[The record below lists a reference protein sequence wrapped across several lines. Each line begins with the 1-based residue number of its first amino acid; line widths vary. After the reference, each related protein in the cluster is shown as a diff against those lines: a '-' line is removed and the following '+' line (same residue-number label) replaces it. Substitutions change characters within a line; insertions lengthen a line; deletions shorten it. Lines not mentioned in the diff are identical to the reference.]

1 MTAGVLPDPYPV
13 QPLDGPLDAT
23 VEMPGSK
30 SATNRALLVA
40 ALARGTSVL
49 RGALAADDT
58 AAMIDVLGRLG
69 VDIHEESGAAGGALV
84 VSPARRPA
92 GVDVAAGSPGHQVVV
107 DARQSGTTARFVAPY
122 ACLSGREIVLDGSAQ
137 LRSRPM
143 GPGLDAL
150 VALGASVEPVAAAG
164 FLPVRLRGPLT
175 GDHVRLPGDVSS
187 QFVSGLLMIGP
198 MLANGLRLELTTAL
212 VSRPYLD
219 LTIDVMAHFGGVV
232 DVVDASTFRVRSGGY
247 VGRDVRIEPDASAAS
262 YAFAAA
268 AIRGGRV
275 RVPGLGRNTVQGDL
289 AFVDVL
295 EQMGAGV
302 VYGIDA
308 TEVIGSGRLRGVD
321 VDLADFS
328 DTAPTLAVVAAFAD
342 GPTRVRG
349 IGFIR
354 AKETDRI
361 DAVVTELRRLGVDAQ
376 EEPDGFV
383 VRPRAHAPY
392 LLPGVVQTYDD
403 HRMAMSFAIAGLVAP
418 GIEIADPG
426 CVAKTFPRFWDV
438 LESLRRQQSR
448 EHS

>member
-1 MTAGVLPDPYPV
+1 MTTGLLPDPYPV
-13 QPLDGPLDAT
+13 RPLGGPIDAT
-23 VEMPGSK
+23 VLMPGSK

-40 ALARGTSVL
+40 TLARGTSVL

-69 VDIHEESGAAGGALV
+69 VDIHEESSAAGDALV
-84 VSPARRPA
+84 VSPPPA
-92 GVDVAAGSPGHQVVV
+92 ERSAGSSGEPVVV

-122 ACLSGREIVLDGSAQ
+122 ACLSNREIVLDGSAQ
-137 LRSRPM
+137 LRARPM

-150 VALGASVEPVAAAG
+150 VALGASVEPVGAAG

-187 QFVSGLLMIGP
+187 QFVSGLLMVGP
-198 MLANGLRLELTTAL
+198 VLAGGLRLELTTEL

-219 LTIDVMAHFGGVV
+219 LTIAVMAQFGGEV
-232 DVVDASTFRVRSGGY
+232 DVVGTSVFRARPGGY

-268 AIRGGRV
+268 AICGGRV

-289 AFVDVL
+289 AFADVL
-295 EQMGAGV
+295 ERMGAQV
-302 VYGIDA
+302 VHGDHA
-308 TEVIGSGRLRGVD
+308 TEVIGTGVLRGID
-321 VDLADFS
+321 VDLADLS

-361 DAVVTELRRLGVDAQ
+361 GAVVAELRRLGVDAA

-383 VRPRAHAPY
+383 VRPRAEAPH

-403 HRMAMSFAIAGLVAP
+403 HRMAMSFAVGGLVAP
-418 GIEIADPG
+418 GVEIADPG

-438 LESLRRQQSR
+438 LESLRGQLSR
-448 EHS
+448 ERS